1 MSADKDILTK
11 EIGSW
16 RRFGYALRKE
26 NRILFED
33 MLDRCKKREYVD
45 CAANKGENFSAE
57 ALFLVLLF
65 EQQKMINELIRK
77 LGKVDRI

>member
-1 MSADKDILTK
+1 MSADKDILAK

-16 RRFGYALRKE
+16 GDFGYALRKE

-33 MLDRCKKREYVD
+33 MLDRYKQKDYVD
-45 CAANKGENFSAE
+45 CTSNKGENFSAE
-57 ALFLVLLF
+57 ALFLVIIF

-77 LGKVDRI
+77 LGKGG